1 MRYFSTPVSY
11 FKFFILFF
19 IWLLFVFR
27 MQDGAFPSP
36 SLSLTCVFLEPF
48 FSVVIGL
55 LSRVTW
61 SVRALLLLFSQ
72 VSPPIR
78 PPFGSRGVS
87 ALIRPRNLSSSS
99 SVSPNVNE
107 RHQKWAQP
115 LTSCSRRR
123 LSFPIVP
130 FVLLHPH
137 RRYSVNTNRQHLVQN
152 PPMSKQN
159 KISLI
164 QQMTDVEHD

>member
-1 MRYFSTPVSY
+1 MRYFSTPFSY

-27 MQDGAFPSP
+27 MQDGAFP

-164 QQMTDVEHD
+164 QQMTDVEHDW